1 MRYLKYKM
9 HLTNYTFSHPK
20 NYLYSK
26 SVKGLQ
32 CFGIIYRFGFN
43 GKERDNETYGEGNA
57 YDFGA
62 RIYDSRLGRWLS
74 VDPLQ
79 AKYPGFS
86 PFVFV
91 LNMPLS
97 AYDPDGRDVIILA
110 NSAGAGGVGHQA
122 ALIQLGK
129 AGWVYISKDGA
140 AQSGGIFGP
149 SRYTTKIFKTLDE
162 FKNSSHNFEVIDGT
176 NHSKVG
182 GGEESNMTFKLDE
195 NGNKIQRYDQAYYI
209 KTNNEKEGIALIEC
223 LKKAKQDYVLTV
235 SDCSDI
241 PTTALN
247 NLEDTEGNKLKNGEN
262 GKTGFN
268 KTNFSRENPNL
279 KQVTLEK
286 RNQGID
292 YDSKVK
298 PTDTKL
304 KKNEKGKKEVKKV
317 N

>member
-1 MRYLKYKM
+1 M
-9 HLTNYTFSHPK
+9 HLTNYHFYNTK

-26 SVKGLQ
+26 PVKGLGG
-32 CFGIIYRFGFN
+32 CEVCYGFAFN

-62 RIYDSRLGRWLS
+62 RIYDPRLGRWLS

-110 NSAGAGGVGHQA
+110 NTAGAGGVGHQA
-122 ALIQLGK
+122 VLIKLAT

-140 AQSGGIFGP
+140 AQSGGIAGP
-149 SRYTTKIFKTLDE
+149 SRYTIKAFKTLDE

-209 KTNNEKEGIALIEC
+209 QTNNEKEGIALNEC
-223 LKKAKQDYVLTV
+223 LKIAKQDYVLTV

-247 NLEDTEGNKLKNGEN
+247 ILEDTEGNKLTNGEN
-262 GKTGFN
+262 GTTGFN
-268 KTNFSRENPNL
+268 KTNFSCELPNL
-279 KQVTLEK
+279 KQATLEK
-286 RNQGID
+286 RNQGTD
-292 YDSKVK
+292 YDFRVK

-317 N
+317 E